1 MNQCLV
7 TKLKGAVSDSSLMR
21 LGEFRI
27 KVNMVTRPTSR
38 TQGFTFTFNKD
49 VQIEI
54 IGNGYF
60 TNKALT
66 ANNGKTMNITANTMA
81 SVYVSNGDFEVAVL
95 DKYSLVCLLFYAQG
109 EANVTAAEMSNR
121 SMTIDDLKYSTALTS
136 INLGGTQVSG
146 DISALQNLTALTS
159 INLYS
164 TQVSGDISALQNL
177 TALTYINLGGTQ
189 VSGDIS
195 ALQNLTALTSIEL
208 YSPQV
213 SGDISALQN
222 LTALTYINLG
232 GTQVSGDISALQNLT
247 ALTYINLYS
256 TQVSGDISALQNLT
270 ALTYISLGGTQGN
283 LSSLSRL
290 TKLKYCSLKQSKITG
305 DLASLASTCYFV
317 SFQNDN
323 GSTLTWTTRSSSANI
338 IAIEGKASLAN
349 IDKMLQDQAQCVK
362 AIPASGELW
371 FKNISVAGTRTSAS
385 DAAVATLQE
394 KGYTVSITKA

>member
-1 MNQCLV
+1 MTQCLV

-27 KVNMVTRPTSR
+27 KVNKVTTPTSR

-95 DKYSLVCLLFYAQG
+95 DKYSLVRLLFYAQV
-109 EANVTAAEMSNR
+109 EVNVTAEEMSNR
-121 SMTIDDLKYSTALTS
+121 SMTIDDLKYSTALTY
-136 INLGGTQVSG
+136 INLG
-146 DISALQNLTALTS
+146 
-159 INLYS
+159 S

-177 TALTYINLGGTQ
+177 TALTYIGLGR
-189 VSGDIS
+189 
-195 ALQNLTALTSIEL
+195 
-208 YSPQV
+208 
-213 SGDISALQN
+213 
-222 LTALTYINLG
+222 
-232 GTQVSGDISALQNLT
+232 TQVSGDISALQNLT
-247 ALTYINLYS
+247 ALTYIGLSS

-270 ALTYISLGGTQGN
+270 ALTNIGLSSTQVSGDISALQNLTALTNINLSSTQGN

-290 TKLKYCSLKQSKITG
+290 TKLNHCALKQSKITG
-305 DLASLASTCYFV
+305 DLASLASTCYFA

-323 GSTLTWTTRSSSANI
+323 GSTLTWTTRPSTANI
-338 IAIEGKASLAN
+338 IAIEGNASLAN
-349 IDKMLQDQAQCVK
+349 IDKMLQDQAKCVK
-362 AIPASGELW
+362 AIPASGESW

>member
-27 KVNMVTRPTSR
+27 KVNRVTTPTSM

-95 DKYSLVCLLFYAQG
+95 DKYSLVRLLCYAQG

-121 SMTIDDLKYSTALTS
+121 SMTIDDLKYSTALTT
-136 INLGGTQVSG
+136 IGLGSTQVSG
-146 DISALQNLTALTS
+146 DISALQNLTALTT
-159 INLYS
+159 IGLGS

-177 TALTYINLGGTQ
+177 TALTYINLGSTQ
-189 VSGDIS
+189 VSGDM
-195 ALQNLTALTSIEL
+195 QNLTALT
-208 YSPQV
+208 
-213 SGDISALQN
+213 
-222 LTALTYINLG
+222 TINLG
-232 GTQVSGDISALQNLT
+232 S
-247 ALTYINLYS
+247 
-256 TQVSGDISALQNLT
+256 
-270 ALTYISLGGTQGN
+270 TQGN

-290 TKLKYCSLKQSKITG
+290 TKLNYCSLKQSKITG
-305 DLASLASTCYFV
+305 DLASLASTCYFA
-317 SFQNDN
+317 SFQDDN
-323 GSTLTWTTRSSSANI
+323 GSTLTWTTRPSTANI
-338 IAIEGKASLAN
+338 IAIEGNASLAN

-362 AIPASGELW
+362 AIPASGESW